1 MMSAAEEYVCA
12 LYGKPKL
19 KSVNDARCEIF
30 WDRYEKKK
38 KIVELCMLPPCSAN
52 LRFHL
57 KRSNY
62 VAKIMRSTSLKTSA
76 DDYANHGWTETGEP
90 VWASEYIPENIKDIL
105 SESSAN
111 DNDEDKE
118 LLEDEENEDK
128 DEDDALENEQNE
140 DEDEDIELADHS

>member
-1 MMSAAEEYVCA
+1 
-12 LYGKPKL
+12 
-19 KSVNDARCEIF
+19 
-30 WDRYEKKK
+30 
-38 KIVELCMLPPCSAN
+38 
-52 LRFHL
+52 
-57 KRSNY
+57 
-62 VAKIMRSTSLKTSA
+62 MRSTSLKTSA